1 MQLSKLAN
9 IDGIFAINASLL
21 KINDW
26 VVSIFVGLGG
36 SSFILRPR
44 PPLSTLV
51 AHNLQQIRAH
61 PALHPHQIPV
71 AATDRVDKSEF
82 STIGQMLI

>member
-1 MQLSKLAN
+1 MQLSKSAN

-21 KINDW
+21 EINDW

-36 SSFILRPR
+36 SSFILHPK

-51 AHNLQQIRAH
+51 FYNLQQIRAY
-61 PALHPHQIPV
+61 PVLHPHQIPV